1 MEKSQNVGTKSAFT
15 PKKKKKKKPK
25 IHHLKKKNPS
35 NTLKN
40 KKHRVKINPTS

>member
-1 MEKSQNVGTKSAFT
+1 MEKSQNIGTKSAFT
-15 PKKKKKKKPK
+15 PKKKKKTPK
-25 IHHLKKKNPS
+25 IHHLKKNPS